1 MGCTKQ
7 SSLFLMHFLKYR
19 TKEYRNLGEGS
30 LLIKSSQ
37 LIFVTTTFNGI
48 QNFVY
53 QQLVTMNEVLNA
65 IYKRRAVRKYTA
77 EVVKETELEIILD
90 AGRMAP
96 SAMNKQGWMFH
107 VANDPELIAV
117 LSASIL
123 HDGKFAMLKEGLKEA
138 IDSLLHPKGFSLK
151 DAMNFFRGQ
160 DPIFHGAPLV
170 IFLSCP
176 KNNTWSALDLGM
188 CAQNMMLAAYS
199 IGLASCPIGLATFIE
214 KTSHY
219 EKLHVKKDH
228 EIRLAI
234 IFGHAAEEPILHE
247 RKKDNVVFIK

>member
-1 MGCTKQ
+1 
-7 SSLFLMHFLKYR
+7 
-19 TKEYRNLGEGS
+19 
-30 LLIKSSQ
+30 
-37 LIFVTTTFNGI
+37 
-48 QNFVY
+48 
-53 QQLVTMNEVLNA
+53 MNEVLNA

-77 EVVKETELEIILD
+77 EAIKETELDAIIA

-107 VANDPELIAV
+107 VVNDPQLIATF
-117 LSASIL
+117 SASIL
-123 HDGKFAMLKEGLKEA
+123 HDGKFAMLKEGMKEA
-138 IDSLLHPKGFSLK
+138 IDSLLHPNGFSFK
-151 DAMNFFRGQ
+151 DGMNFFRDQ

-188 CAQNMMLAAYS
+188 CAQNMMLAAFS

-219 EKLHVKKDH
+219 EKLGVKKDH
-228 EIRLAI
+228 EVRLAL
-234 IFGHAAEEPILHE
+234 IFGHAAEEPVLHE
-247 RKKDNVVFIK
+247 RRKDNVIRVQ